1 MADVIGPIIAKQG
14 TITILKS
21 VPWDNSYRHVLMP
34 VSEAG
39 QYNQITQG
47 GSNIVVSNLG
57 AQSYSRVSNNVV
69 RIQVSADKIKHCNY
83 MVINN
88 GAGFGH
94 SKNFYCFI
102 TNVEYVNVNTCD
114 VTFELDYFQ
123 TYYFD
128 FVFED
133 SYIEREHS
141 ATDEIGDNLIP
152 EDLATGDLIVQ
163 GKTERTSGLSQT
175 MYTVVVYVP
184 NLDSEKP
191 YIWYD
196 GGEVS
201 YQASLTSAQLA
212 FQRNP
217 AIRNRLGAGTLFCP
231 IDTASLE
238 AIEAAVKGLNKYT
251 NTIVAMYQITQEMYQ
266 DMFST
271 HNTVAHDYDFAESAL
286 FKGLNRS
293 NDYTPA
299 NKKLYQYP
307 FRRLI
312 MSNNNGQTNELKW
325 ELFSERSN
333 SMPLAE
339 FAVLHAMTPPP
350 KSYSYPRHYRSLIY
364 DYENGC
370 TIDDFPMLSWSE
382 DSFAKW
388 WGQNKANFGISVM
401 SSILSTGMM
410 LGGVG
415 GLKNIASE
423 GLSARNEYTIGM
435 GVNRIAGLY
444 GQYEKAKATPDA
456 VNIQDNSAIINIIE
470 GRFGYTIY
478 DVGVTGEMAKI
489 IDDYFTMYGYA
500 CNRVKQPNFKSEHRR
515 RYFNYIK
522 TKNCC
527 LQAQTGSYRGLPSE
541 AQNLLEKMFDNGVT
555 VWTDYDKVGDY
566 ETYKFSND
574 PIG

>member
-1 MADVIGPIIAKQG
+1 MADIIGPIIAKQCV
-14 TITILKS
+14 IRVLKS
-21 VPWDNSYRHVLMP
+21 IPWDNSYKHVLLP
-34 VSEAG
+34 ESAEN
-39 QYNQITQG
+39 QYNQITQQG
-47 GSNIVVSNLG
+47 QAIVASFTG
-57 AQSYSRVSNNVV
+57 QSYSRISENVV
-69 RIQVSADKIKHCNY
+69 RIQDSADKLKECNY
-83 MVINN
+83 MIINN
-88 GAGFGH
+88 GQGFGRN
-94 SKNFYCFI
+94 KNFYCFI
-102 TNVEYVNVNTCD
+102 TNVEYVNPNCCD

-133 SYIEREHS
+133 SFIEREHS
-141 ATDEIGDNLIP
+141 ATDGIGDNLIP

-175 MYTVVVYVP
+175 MYTVIVYVP
-184 NLDSEKP
+184 NMDSEKP

-201 YQASLTSAQLA
+201 YRATLTSAEMA

-217 AIRNRLGAGTLFCP
+217 AMRNRLGAGTLFCP
-231 IDTASLE
+231 IDTVSLA
-238 AIEAAVKGLNKYT
+238 AIEAAVKGINKYT
-251 NTIVAMYQITQEMYQ
+251 NTLVAMYQITQEMYQ

-271 HNTVAHDYDFAESAL
+271 QNTVAHDYDFEEATL

-325 ELFSERSN
+325 ELFSDRSN

-339 FAVLHAMTPPP
+339 FSVLHAMTPPP
-350 KSYSYPRHYRSLIY
+350 KSYSYPRHYRGLIY

-370 TIDDFPMLSWSE
+370 TIDDFPMLSWTE
-382 DSFAKW
+382 DSFTKW

-410 LGGVG
+410 LGGIG
-415 GLKNIASE
+415 GMKNIAND

-435 GVNRIAGLY
+435 GVNHIAGLY

-478 DVGVTGEMAKI
+478 DVGVSGEMARA

-500 CNRVKQPNFKSEHRR
+500 CNRVKQPNFRSGNRR
-515 RYFNYIK
+515 THFNYVK
-522 TKNCC
+522 MKNCG
-527 LQAQTGSYRGLPSE
+527 LQAQTGTGRGLPAE
-541 AQNLLEKMFDNGVT
+541 AQKKLEAIFDSGVT
-555 VWTDYDKVGDY
+555 LWTYLNEMGDY
-566 ETYKFSND
+566 QTYKYSNN
-574 PIG
+574 PLH